1 MNLIQTTRAALAAAV
16 LAGGVL
22 GASVAPT
29 FADQANVQPT
39 QVLFTS
45 ATATQDPAKAF
56 DAPGTPL
63 TFSGIVAP
71 NASGTVIMLDFEPD
85 GASLHVGP
93 VPVADG
99 QFSVSIHTSAGQGI
113 IGAGASLGS
122 GTHWLTAV
130 YLGNNGLAPS
140 GSPVFT
146 EVIQGQHF

>member
-1 MNLIQTTRAALAAAV
+1 MNLIQTTCAALAAAV

-39 QVLFTS
+39 QILFTS

-71 NASGTVIMLDFEPD
+71 NASGTVVMFD
-85 GASLHVGP
+85 AGP
-93 VPVADG
+93 NGNRSIGSSQVADG
-99 QFSVSIHTSAGQGI
+99 QFSVTIPAFAQT
-113 IGAGASLGS
+113 SLGR
-122 GTHWLTAV
+122 GTHLLTAV
-130 YLGNNGLAPS
+130 YLGNDGLAPS
-140 GSPVFT
+140 SSPVFT

>member
-29 FADQANVQPT
+29 FADQGNVQPT

-71 NASGTVIMLDFEPD
+71 NASGTVVMFD
-85 GASLHVGP
+85 AGP
-93 VPVADG
+93 NGNRSIGSGQVADG
-99 QFSVSIHTSAGQGI
+99 QFSVTVPADAG
-113 IGAGASLGS
+113 LGN
-122 GTHWLTAV
+122 GTHLITAV